1 VVYQAGSFGVMIV
14 MVGVALLAR
23 RWAVAR
29 DIALSAVGAAAV
41 SGILVLLIG
50 SRGGRPGGIVI
61 DGYDLTF
68 PPISGWAT
76 LVWMRK
82 REYL

>member
-1 VVYQAGSFGVMIV
+1 M
-14 MVGVALLAR
+14 
-23 RWAVAR
+23 AR
-29 DIALSAVGAAAV
+29 DIALTAVGAAAV

-50 SRGGRPGGIVI
+50 SRGGPGGIVI
-61 DGYDLTF
+61 DYDLTF
-68 PPISGWAT
+68 PPIWGWAT